1 MDYIKYYFKRPLI
14 LFKYSRRS
22 KNGTETFKSE
32 GEKWVSNLVRD
43 VKTRDFCLFLSRR
56 ELFLRFCIILRML
69 N

>member
-1 MDYIKYYFKRPLI
+1 MDYIKYYFKRLFI

-22 KNGTETFKSE
+22 KNGTEIFKFE

-43 VKTRDFCLFLSRR
+43 VKIRDFCLFFLRR